1 MIRQAISCDICG
13 TEKRQA
19 NHWFVAYEQ
28 SGELRISGW
37 NSPYLSC
44 AGTKHLCGETCL
56 HKLISKFLAKL
67 VDVGTQCTDRI
78 NAAMSAD
85 AMTMA
90 GAECAEPYVL
100 APATLAADSRFA
112 QTYPRFA
119 SGIGTPVPVAPVRR
133 TEVIMTR
140 TTPVSHH
147 NQTVLSCMWFATG
160 NPSHPI
166 ACKWISRHQLD
177 PGSRLETHFPSAVL

>member
-1 MIRQAISCDICG
+1 VIRQAISCDICG

-28 SGELRISGW
+28 SGDLRISGW

-90 GAECAEPYVL
+90 GAECAEP
-100 APATLAADSRFA
+100 TCS
-112 QTYPRFA
+112 PRLP
-119 SGIGTPVPVAPVRR
+119 SPSTPGLPNSIQGSLRELERLPR
-133 TEVIMTR
+133 
-140 TTPVSHH
+140 
-147 NQTVLSCMWFATG
+147 
-160 NPSHPI
+160 SHPC
-166 ACKWISRHQLD
+166 AGRRS
-177 PGSRLETHFPSAVL
+177 S